1 MAMRSHTLCRPRVW
15 ASARNS
21 FTLLTIALM
30 GLLFVQGPVFADVP
44 GNDQSNG
51 ISKVYPPS
59 EPQPASPSTTH
70 KNHGKDKFTLGETVY
85 KHMCVFCHGEDGNGG
100 GKAMA
105 YLYPWPRDFRKG
117 VFKHRST
124 PTGSLPLDE
133 DIYQTIVRGVPGTS
147 MPSWGDALTEDEAR
161 SVVQYLKKFSRR
173 FAEEKPEAPVVI
185 SSIPPTTPEQVKKGK
200 DLFDELRCSRCH
212 GTDLKGGGPLSDDLY
227 DIWDHRVFIYDLT
240 NPNTFKFGF
249 SKKDLFLTLT
259 TGLDGTPM
267 KAYNDLTDDE
277 RWALAAFVRS
287 NIQEAIL
294 QDAKYET
301 DLKVKKIENEI
312 DLDPD
317 NPLWDEVPVQKVH
330 MLPLSARTNPVNQVK
345 FQSVTNE
352 EGIAFRLE
360 WEDAIA
366 DRSSSRHQD
375 FKDAVALEF
384 SLGDVLLHTHGHNEP
399 FFGMGNRGKVVNI
412 WQWRADWQTEIETK
426 EKLEYATKG
435 MDLDTMIF
443 GGEVNPVDA
452 LNPFRDVPVEELN
465 AEGFGTL
472 TPQPQTKQNV
482 LGKGVWKDGKWQVVF
497 YRALDSLNKWDIKF
511 QSKQPVLIA
520 FAVWD
525 GAHQDRNGRKVV
537 SMWQRFHLDP

>member
-1 MAMRSHTLCRPRVW
+1 MAMKNDILYRLRILV
-15 ASARNS
+15 SARNIVG
-21 FTLLTIALM
+21 FFILVLP
-30 GLLFVQGPVFADVP
+30 GLLFFQGPVFADSF
-44 GNDQSNG
+44 GNGPSHTAD
-51 ISKVYPPS
+51 KVYPPS
-59 EPQPASPSTTH
+59 ESQSPPPTTH
-70 KNHGKDKFTLGETVY
+70 ENHPKSKFTLGETVY
-85 KHMCVFCHGEDGNGG
+85 KHMCVFCHGQDGNGG

-124 PTGSLPLDE
+124 PSGSLPLDA
-133 DIYQTIVRGVPGTS
+133 DIYQTISRGVPGTS
-147 MPSWGDALTEDEAR
+147 MPAWGDALTEDEAR
-161 SVVQYLKKFSRR
+161 SVVQYIKRFSKR
-173 FAEEKPEAPVVI
+173 FADEKPEAPVTI
-185 SSIPPTTPEQVKKGK
+185 GSIPATTPEQIETGKK
-200 DLFDELRCSRCH
+200 LYEELRCSRCH
-212 GTDLKGGGPLSDDLY
+212 GTDLKGGGPLSDELY

-249 SKKDLFLTLT
+249 RKKDLFLTLT

-267 KAYNDLTDDE
+267 KAYDHLTDDQ
-277 RWALAAFVRS
+277 RWALADYIGSHIR
-287 NIQEAIL
+287 ETLL
-294 QDAKYET
+294 QDAKYES
-301 DLKVKKIENEI
+301 DLKFETIEGEI

-317 NPLWDEVPVQKVH
+317 NPLWNEVPVQKVH
-330 MLPLSARTNPVNQVK
+330 MIPLSARTNPVNQIK
-345 FQSVTNE
+345 FQSVVNG

-360 WEDAIA
+360 WDDAIA

-435 MDLDTMIF
+435 LDLDTMIF

-482 LGKGVWKDGKWQVVF
+482 LGKGSWKDGKWRVVF
-497 YRALDSLNKWDIKF
+497 YRALESLNKWDIKF
-511 QSKQPVLIA
+511 ESKQPVLIA

-537 SMWQRFHLDP
+537 SMWQRFHLGR